1 MPFCPRRAARRAHPG
16 FFNRSFLTIGLAK
29 LRARAYLHINP
40 DIVETLKGLAPQG
53 AGIDPLLRSR
63 WCDQKVSWSI

>member
-1 MPFCPRRAARRAHPG
+1 MPFCSRCAAQGAHPG

-29 LRARAYLHINP
+29 LRARAYLQINP

-53 AGIDPLLRSR
+53 AGTVLLLRFR
-63 WCDQKVSWSI
+63 WCDKKVSWSI